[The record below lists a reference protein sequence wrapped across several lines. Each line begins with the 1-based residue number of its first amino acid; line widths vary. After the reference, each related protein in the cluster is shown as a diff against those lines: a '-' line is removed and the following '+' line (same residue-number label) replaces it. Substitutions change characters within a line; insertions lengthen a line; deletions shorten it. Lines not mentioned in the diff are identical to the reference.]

1 MAIACFTGFNVL
13 NAKHHMKNQ
22 FIAFIVVF
30 TALTLHAHATPNPEA
45 PKQLHHWSPLIG
57 KWRTTEEGLKP
68 DGSAWQ
74 PSKSA
79 QWNFYW
85 AMDGWAVR
93 DEYFSPPLDDVQAE
107 PLKRQIGT
115 NLRIFNADK
124 NEWIM
129 AWLTKDGKRVDV
141 YQANS
146 DGNTIVMRSA
156 PLTEGGKHRRITFF
170 DIKKDSFEWKLEFSN
185 DGQSNWLEVYRI
197 HGKRE

>member
-1 MAIACFTGFNVL
+1 
-13 NAKHHMKNQ
+13 MKNQ
-22 FIAFIVVF
+22 LVITIFVIALVTFAGF
-30 TALTLHAHATPNPEA
+30 SNANPNPDA
-45 PKQLHHWSPLIG
+45 PEQLQHWSSLIG

-74 PSKSA
+74 ASKSA

-93 DEYFSPPLDDVQAE
+93 DEYFSPPLDDSEAD

-115 NLRIFNADK
+115 NLRIFNPDK

-141 YQANS
+141 YQATSS
-146 DGNTIVMRSA
+146 DKNIVMRTD
-156 PLTEGGKHRRITFF
+156 PLSEGGKYRRITFF